1 MSAGPHS
8 IQRFRMNPDAYTRV
22 GHERGVV
29 GPYWEMTC
37 SAPHALRSGS
47 GRCGSPIDGLTGLTF
62 DEVSAL
68 AREDLA
74 NGVER
79 LCARHQAE
87 QDERAD
93 RERSEQARETEIVG
107 ADA

>member
-1 MSAGPHS
+1 
-8 IQRFRMNPDAYTRV
+8 MNPDAYTRV
-22 GHERGVV
+22 GHERAVV

-37 SAPHALRSGS
+37 RAPHALRSGP
-47 GRCGSPIDGLTGLTF
+47 GRCGSPIDSLTGLTF

-68 AREDLA
+68 AREDLV

-79 LCARHQAE
+79 VCARHQAE

-93 RERSEQARETEIVG
+93 RERSEQERETEIVG